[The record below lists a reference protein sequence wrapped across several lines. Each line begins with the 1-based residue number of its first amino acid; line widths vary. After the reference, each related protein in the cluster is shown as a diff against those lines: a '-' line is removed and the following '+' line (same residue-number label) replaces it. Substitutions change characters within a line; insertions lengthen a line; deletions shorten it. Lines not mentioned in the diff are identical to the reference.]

1 MDTERALLIMLAI
14 ALAIMI
20 AMYADLY
27 VETYYSYNQLTQ
39 KYAALESS
47 YANLYLSYNQL
58 SSSFT
63 KLSSYYAGLN
73 STYMGL
79 TEKVVETSNQLNYCR
94 SNLTIA
100 VSNNTQLAQELSYY
114 KESLNILTSKNE
126 SLSMELNKLIQIDS
140 SLKANNSL
148 LQSQV
153 NQLNSTIYSI
163 NSSYNSLL
171 ARYAVTKYYYE
182 VYGNA
187 SNGVSCNIT
196 LIPQANNTTLIASG
210 SASQPVRSEMLGWD
224 QSSAPQVYV
233 LLLIPDESAPLAAFS
248 TVLSIGSS
256 SWSLSTVLPSTS
268 NGGYITMESSVN
280 AYIKTLTIHTT
291 LQEGNKYIAAIAI
304 VPGTNA
310 LSLLNAANIV
320 SQTCILE
327 VMKPG

>member
-1 MDTERALLIMLAI
+1 MDLERALLIMLAI

-20 AMYADLY
+20 SMYANLY
-27 VETYYSYNQLTQ
+27 VQTYYSYNQLIQ
-39 KYAALESS
+39 KYAELESS
-47 YANLYLSYNQL
+47 YANLYLSYNRL
-58 SSSFT
+58 SNSFA
-63 KLSSYYAGLN
+63 KLSSDYAGLN

-114 KESLNILTSKNE
+114 KESLDALTGKNE
-126 SLSMELNKLIQIDS
+126 SLSAELYRLIQTDS

-148 LQSQV
+148 LQNKV

-171 ARYAVTKYYYE
+171 ARYAVAKYYYD

-187 SNGVSCNIT
+187 SNGASCNIT
-196 LIPQANNTTLIASG
+196 LIPQANDTTLIAEG
-210 SASQPVRSEMLGWD
+210 SASQSVRSEMLGWD
-224 QSSAPQVYV
+224 QSSTPQVYV
-233 LLLIPDESAPLAAFS
+233 LLMVPDESAPLIAFP
-248 TVLSIGSS
+248 TVLSVGSS
-256 SWSLSTVLPSTS
+256 SWSLSTVLSSTS
-268 NGGYITMESSVN
+268 NGGYITVESTIN
-280 AYIKTLTIHTT
+280 AYIKTLTIHST
-291 LQEGNKYIAAIAI
+291 LQEGSKYIATIAI

-310 LSLLNAANIV
+310 LSLLNAASIV

-327 VMKPG
+327 VMNPS